1 MNTKTKSMNSGNV
14 NMNTSTRRKFN
25 IPFVSQF
32 KFSTIIS
39 VLAVLGSL
47 MLIFGKGPK
56 FSVDFRGGA
65 EIQVKFNQTM
75 NVEAIRKALAETNYQ
90 ISTVQAIGDVSDNE
104 YLVKVAASKDD
115 INVVTTALSN
125 KLTNSFGGQGA
136 EIRKTDIVGPKAGKQ
151 LRISGLYAMLIA
163 LAGILIYI
171 GLRFDFKYAPGAVVA
186 LFHDVVI
193 VCGIFV
199 LFNLEF
205 SLQIV
210 AALLA
215 VIGYSVN
222 DTVVIYDR
230 VREHEDRAPATRLTK
245 HIDNALN
252 ETLTRTIWTSTTTLL
267 VVVAMYIFG
276 GTSIKDFFFALLLG
290 VIIGTYSSL
299 YVAAPTVLFFS
310 KFFKEEA

>member
-1 MNTKTKSMNSGNV
+1 MNTKTIKAGNV
-14 NMNTSTRRKFN
+14 NMNTKRRKFN

-32 KFSTIIS
+32 KISTLLSI
-39 VLAVLGSL
+39 LAVLGSL
-47 MLIFGKGPK
+47 ILIFGKGPK

-65 EIQVKFNQTM
+65 EIQVKFNQAM
-75 NVEAIRKALAETNYQ
+75 NVEQIRSALAETNYQ
-90 ISTVQAIGDVSDNE
+90 ISTVQAIGDATDNE
-104 YLVKVAASKDD
+104 FLVKVAASKDD
-115 INVVTTALSN
+115 INAVTNALTS
-125 KLTNSFGGQGA
+125 KLTNSFSSQGA

-151 LRISGLYAMLIA
+151 LQISGLYAMLIA

-186 LFHDVVI
+186 LFHDVII

-230 VREHEDRAPATRLTK
+230 VREHEDRAPETRLTK
-245 HIDNALN
+245 HINNALN
-252 ETLTRTIWTSTTTLL
+252 ETLTRTIWTSMTTLL
-267 VVVAMYIFG
+267 VVVSMYIFG
-276 GTSIKDFFFALLLG
+276 GGSIKDFFFALLLG
-290 VIIGTYSSL
+290 VMIGTYSSL

-310 KFFKEEA
+310 KFFDEKKA